1 MNLPL
6 LRFAALLLG
15 MAFAVNAAPLRIL
28 AIGDSMTEEYA
39 YELTFS
45 APDSQETNANVRNW
59 PELLRIF
66 RPTEATLGP
75 FESTGGSYLDLR
87 NAGHEWN
94 FGIPG
99 MTLFFWRNLLYG
111 TPSNDDDEKVVALGY
126 GPTRSALENQ
136 LSVAQVVVIL
146 LGAND
151 LKKEYNDLFNN
162 TEDPNFLSDLVDT
175 YLNQIYAWVRF
186 LRPNVPIVVCTVP
199 DVGVTP
205 QISNT
210 YNDPQK
216 KASTRAKIA
225 AFNQSIITWAAGKT
239 TNPPAIARVD
249 LLTDRLFDEQPFQ
262 LNGTVFT
269 LPGHPENPPT
279 RVFCKDGFHIATM
292 AQALVANEIMATIN
306 GKLGTNLTLFSNR
319 EILQHLLGLN
329 PDQPYL
335 TWISGAGLPSPP
347 MDADPDHDGLPN
359 VMEYALGTPPGS
371 FNRPFAG
378 SFAPGQSF
386 SWHPDPIGL
395 RFATLVPE
403 ESTDLTTWTPV
414 PPARTN
420 TAGDGTVSVTPA
432 AGSKGFVRLQSNPK
446 P

>member
-1 MNLPL
+1 
-6 LRFAALLLG
+6 
-15 MAFAVNAAPLRIL
+15 MAFAAKAAPLRIL

-45 APDSQETNANVRNW
+45 APDSDQFNANVRNW
-59 PELLRIF
+59 PELLRLF
-66 RPTEATLGP
+66 RPAEATLGP

-87 NAGHEWN
+87 DAGHEWN

-99 MTLFFWRNLLYG
+99 MTMVFWKNLLYN
-111 TPSNDDDEKVVALGY
+111 TPSNDDDEKVVKYAY
-126 GPTRSALENQ
+126 GVTRNALENQ
-136 LSVAQVVVIL
+136 LPSAQVVVIL

-162 TEDPNFLSDLVDT
+162 TEDPNFLNDLVHT

-199 DVGVTP
+199 DVGATP
-205 QISNT
+205 QISGT
-210 YNDPQK
+210 YNIPAKQ
-216 KASTRAKIA
+216 ASTRAKIA

-239 TNPPAIARVD
+239 TNPPAIARID
-249 LLTDRLFDEQPFQ
+249 LLTDRLFDEHPFQ
-262 LNGTVFT
+262 LNATVFT
-269 LPGHPENPPT
+269 LPGHPENLPT

-306 GKLGTNLTLFSNR
+306 TKLGTNLTLFSNR
-319 EILQHLLGLN
+319 EILQNLLGLN

-335 TWISGAGLPSPP
+335 TWISAAGLTGSP
-347 MDADPDHDGLPN
+347 MDADPDRDGIPN
-359 VMEYALGTPPGS
+359 VAEYALGTPPNS
-371 FNRPFAG
+371 FSRPFTG
-378 SFAPGQSF
+378 SFAPGRSF

-395 RFATLVPE
+395 RFASLTAE
-403 ESTDLTTWTPV
+403 ESANLTTWAPV
-414 PPARTN
+414 PAARTS

-432 AGSKGFVRLQSNPK
+432 VGSRSFVRVQALAK

>member
-1 MNLPL
+1 MNLPF
-6 LRFAALLLG
+6 LRSAVLLLG
-15 MAFAVNAAPLRIL
+15 MSCVVNAIPLRIL

-45 APDSQETNANVRNW
+45 APDSSQFNANVRSW
-59 PELLRIF
+59 PELLRLY

-75 FESTGGSYLDLR
+75 FEATGGSYLDLR

-99 MTLFFWRNLLYG
+99 MTLIFWKNLLYN
-111 TPSNDDDEKVVALGY
+111 TPSNDDDEQVLSLGY
-126 GPTRSALENQ
+126 GLTRDELEEQ
-136 LSVAQVVVIL
+136 LPSAQVVVIL

-151 LKKEYNDLFNN
+151 LKKEYNDIFNN
-162 TEDPNFLSDLVDT
+162 TEAPNYFNDLVNNR
-175 YLNQIYAWVRF
+175 LNLIYAWVRF

-199 DVGVTP
+199 DVGATP
-205 QISNT
+205 QISGT
-210 YNDPQK
+210 YNIPEKQ
-216 KASTRAKIA
+216 ASTRAKIA
-225 AFNQSIITWAAGKT
+225 AFNQSIIDWAASKT
-239 TNPPAIARVD
+239 TNPPAIARID
-249 LLTDRLFDEQPFQ
+249 RLTDRLFDEHPFH

-269 LPGHPENPPT
+269 LPGHPENPPL

-306 GKLGTNLTLFSNR
+306 AKMGTNLTLFSNR
-319 EILQHLLGLN
+319 EIIDDLLGLN

-335 TWISGAGLPSPP
+335 TWISSAGLPGSP
-347 MDADPDHDGLPN
+347 MDADPDYDGVPN
-359 VMEYALGTPPGS
+359 VAEYALGTPPGS
-371 FNRPFAG
+371 FSSPFTG
-378 SFAPGQSF
+378 SFAPGRSL
-386 SWHPDPIGL
+386 SWHPDPVGL

-403 ESTDLTTWTPV
+403 ESTNLTTWTPV
-414 PPARTN
+414 PAARTN

-432 AGSKGFVRLQSNPK
+432 AGTKGFVRLQANPK